1 MKYYISI
8 FFVLLFS
15 FPAIAEDA
23 DERLKTIEDTLK
35 KQQETI
41 AELKGQKAVGRLRLM
56 DTSIDALF
64 AAGGSTENDTELQNL
79 QGGGHDPRKRGFTV
93 QNVELSFRGAV
104 DTYLTGE
111 AHIIY
116 FLDPLTSETRVELE
130 ETFMTTTSLP

>member
-79 QGGGHDPRKRGFTV
+79 QGGGHDPKEGFYSAKCRTLV
-93 QNVELSFRGAV
+93 
-104 DTYLTGE
+104 
-111 AHIIY
+111 
-116 FLDPLTSETRVELE
+116 
-130 ETFMTTTSLP
+130 

>member
-56 DTSIDALF
+56 DTSIDAPF
-64 AAGGSTENDTELQNL
+64 AAGVLLKTTRSCKTFRAEGMTQKEGVLQCKMSNSRL
-79 QGGGHDPRKRGFTV
+79 
-93 QNVELSFRGAV
+93 EALWI
-104 DTYLTGE
+104 LT
-111 AHIIY
+111 
-116 FLDPLTSETRVELE
+116 
-130 ETFMTTTSLP
+130 